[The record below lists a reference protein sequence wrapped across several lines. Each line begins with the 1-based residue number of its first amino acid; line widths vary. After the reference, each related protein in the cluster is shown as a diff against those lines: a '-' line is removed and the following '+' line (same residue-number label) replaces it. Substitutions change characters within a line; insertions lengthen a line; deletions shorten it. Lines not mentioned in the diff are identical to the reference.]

1 MKCTWVLL
9 VIVAVCGK
17 TCSGFVPTILPTLS
31 GVARMAVSSRCP
43 LSPLLLST
51 SKRTVAGKGSIKMKM
66 AELAE
71 LEEVFSFTHVYLCAC
86 VRTCTRNLY
95 VSVFAFV
102 WRGSFS
108 TRIHC
113 IMHRVAP

>member
-1 MKCTWVLL
+1 MKCAWALL

-31 GVARMAVSSRCP
+31 GVARMAVPSRCP

-51 SKRTVAGKGSIKMKM
+51 SKRAVAGKGSIKIKM

-71 LEEVFSFTHVYLCAC
+71 LEEVFIHACIFVRLCAY
-86 VRTCTRNLY
+86 LY
-95 VSVFAFV
+95 S
-102 WRGSFS
+102 
-108 TRIHC
+108 
-113 IMHRVAP
+113 